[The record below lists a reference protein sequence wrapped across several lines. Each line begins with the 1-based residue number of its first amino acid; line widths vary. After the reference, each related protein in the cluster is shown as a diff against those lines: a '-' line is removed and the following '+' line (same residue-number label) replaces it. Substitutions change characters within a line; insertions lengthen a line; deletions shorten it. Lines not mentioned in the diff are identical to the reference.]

1 MPSGWGNYQHF
12 SKRPTSSHSDRAHA
26 ASGTGLFNK
35 HSEAAW
41 LSVPAQC
48 FVCLTIHYEWEVL
61 QKLSFLQAMITACVC
76 AATRDLFRLSRLEG
90 LLPLRSTSAKETVT
104 RV

>member
-1 MPSGWGNYQHF
+1 MPSGWGNHQHF
-12 SKRPTSSHSDRAHA
+12 SKRPTTSHSDSAHA

-41 LSVPAQC
+41 LSVPTQC
-48 FVCLTIHYEWEVL
+48 FVCLTILYEWEVL

-76 AATRDLFRLSRLEG
+76 AGT
-90 LLPLRSTSAKETVT
+90 
-104 RV
+104 